1 MKKFTAFGIM
11 IIFVLFA
18 FVSCG
23 TKPSAPKAGS
33 AKAEDMLSLI
43 PQDVTGVFFVDF
55 HRAAAIEFIDKT
67 IKEDENY
74 QKYQEFIEKSGIDPQ
89 KDIYFVAVGIKGGAA
104 QAQANANGTGI
115 VNLKYNKESLL
126 ALIKEK
132 AAEEEGELVE
142 EEYNG
147 VTIYAW
153 KQNEKGGG
161 IAFLDESNIV
171 LGDVGNVKSVID
183 IYQKKGENVFKNE
196 KLSALLDK
204 VNKDAMLWGAVTF
217 SPEEISKMT
226 AENPLLG
233 SLEAIDAAFI
243 SFNYEDR
250 NIIAEIKL
258 MSSDETQNKQVAD
271 FLNGLKGMGGM
282 MAAQD
287 PNVGELLSRIEIISG
302 ADHVGIYASIPEDLI
317 NKLKEKTAEKEKD
330 Y

>member
-1 MKKFTAFGIM
+1 MKRFTATGIA
-11 IIFVLFA
+11 IILILFA

-23 TKPSAPKAGS
+23 KKASAPKAGS

-55 HRAAAIEFIDKT
+55 HRASAIEAVDKT

-74 QKYQEFIEKSGIDPQ
+74 KKNQQFIEKSGIDPQ
-89 KDIYFVAVGIKGGAA
+89 KDIYFVAVGIKGGTAKA
-104 QAQANANGTGI
+104 QAKANGTGI
-115 VNLKYNKESLL
+115 VNLKYNKETLL
-126 ALIKEK
+126 TLIKEK

-161 IAFLDESNIV
+161 FTFLDESNIV

-196 KLSALLDK
+196 ELSPLFNK
-204 VNKDAMLWGAVTF
+204 VKKDAIFWGVMTF
-217 SPEEISKMT
+217 PPEEMSKMAT
-226 AENPLLG
+226 ENPLLS
-233 SLEAIDAAFI
+233 SLEAVSAAHM
-243 SFNYEDR
+243 SFDYEDR
-250 NIIAEIKL
+250 NIIAEIGV
-258 MSSDETQNKQVAD
+258 MSSDKTKNAQVAD

-287 PNVGELLSRIEIISG
+287 PNVGELLSRIEITSG
-302 ADHVGIYASIPEDLI
+302 VDHVKINANIPEELI
-317 NKLKEKTAEKEKD
+317 NKLKEKTKEEEKD

>member
-1 MKKFTAFGIM
+1 MKKFTAFGIT

-23 TKPSAPKAGS
+23 KQPSAPKAGS
-33 AKAEDMLSLI
+33 AKAKDMLSLL
-43 PQDVTGVFFVDF
+43 PQDAESVLFVDF

-74 QKYQEFIEKSGIDPQ
+74 QKYQGFIEKSGIDPQ
-89 KDIYFVAVGIKGGAA
+89 KDIFFIAVAFKASIGKTQAA
-104 QAQANANGTGI
+104 ANATGI
-115 VNLKYNKESLL
+115 VNLKYNKETLL
-126 ALIKEK
+126 SLIKEK
-132 AAEEEGELVE
+132 AAEEEGELAE

-147 VTIYAW
+147 LTIYSW
-153 KQNEKGGG
+153 KEKKEGGG
-161 IAFLDESNIV
+161 FTFLDESNIV
-171 LGDVGNVKSVID
+171 LGDVGNVKTVID
-183 IYQKKGENVFKNE
+183 IYQKKGENIFRNE

-217 SPEEISKMT
+217 SPEEMSKMT

-233 SLEAIDAAFI
+233 SLEAVDAAFM

-258 MSSDETQNKQVAD
+258 MSSDETQNKEVAD
-271 FLNGLKGMGGM
+271 FLNGIKAMGGM
-282 MAAQD
+282 AAAQD
-287 PNVGELLSRIEIISG
+287 PNVGELLSRIEISSG